1 MNLQIFKLRS
11 GEELICQVIEETKT
25 KFKVSNPFIF
35 KSSTMSDKH
44 GSYDMTVLRDWLA
57 QTNNKTVSIPKNHIV
72 MQYEPKED
80 TKKLYELQLESEKT
94 LEESI
99 VSADSQ
105 QKMPTPAEENVFQD
119 FLNAILQ
126 DAQQQMHSDDPWQDM
141 HDFTPKGLS
150 PRKRRKKQPVTE
162 YEPGE
167 LDRHGI
173 YVTMMIPSEAIMNLV
188 TSGLL
193 NPEDLLKMIK
203 EVKKKNRFTG
213 DEKKRGDFGNKFSD
227 WNPDPGSD
235 EYK

>member
-11 GEELICQVIEETKT
+11 GEELICQVVEETKT
-25 KFKVSNPFIF
+25 KIKVINPFIF

-57 QTNNKTVSIPKNHIV
+57 QTNDKTVSIPKNHIV
-72 MQYEPKED
+72 MQYEPKDD
-80 TKKLYELQLESEKT
+80 TKKLYELQLESEKS

-99 VSADSQ
+99 VTTDSQ
-105 QKMPTPAEENVFQD
+105 QKLPSPAEENLFQD

-126 DAQQQMHSDDPWQDM
+126 DTQHVHPDDNWQDM
-141 HDFTPKGLS
+141 NNFIPKSLS
-150 PRKRRKKQPVTE
+150 PRKRRKKPQPVTE
-162 YEPGE
+162 FEPGE

-173 YVTMMIPSEAIMNLV
+173 YVTMMIPSEAIMNLI

-193 NPEDLLKMIK
+193 SPDDLLKMVK

-213 DEKKRGDFGNKFSD
+213 DEKKRNDFGNKFSD

>member
-11 GEELICQVIEETKT
+11 GEEIICQIVEETKT
-25 KFKVSNPFIF
+25 KITVSNPLIF

-57 QTNNKTVSIPKNHIV
+57 QTNNKTISIPKNHIV
-72 MQYEPKED
+72 VQYEPKDD

-99 VSADSQ
+99 VSTDGD
-105 QKMPTPAEENVFQD
+105 KMPMSSDENLFQD

-126 DAQQQMHSDDPWQDM
+126 DAVQHPDHEDPWANLNDTTFKQM
-141 HDFTPKGLS
+141 SPKK
-150 PRKRRKKQPVTE
+150 RKRKQPVNE
-162 YEPGE
+162 ISPGE

-173 YVTMMIPSEAIMNLV
+173 YVTMMIPSEAIMNLI

-193 NPEDLLKMIK
+193 NPDDLLKMVK

-213 DEKKRGDFGNKFSD
+213 DEKNRNDFGNKFSD